1 MDFKNIVSKQLLLDA
16 EIKKVHQ
23 QKNENYN
30 NQLLIALFVE
40 VGELANEI
48 QSFKY
53 WKKSKNINN
62 EKLLEEYADCI
73 HFLISFALKYKCK
86 LNIEPKII
94 SQDINVQFLNLFNLI
109 NKMSAKQTK
118 CIIEKT
124 IAVYLGIAKL
134 LEISDEQIENAYF
147 LKNQINFERIKNNY

>member
-1 MDFKNIVSKQLLLDA
+1 MDFKNIVFKQLLLDA

-62 EKLLEEYADCI
+62 EKLLEEYADGI
-73 HFLISFALKYKCK
+73 HFLISFALKHKCK

-109 NKMSAKQTK
+109 NKMSQKQTK